1 MAMEEINEKIMH
13 YSRLLRLP
21 GFRKYYQSLQT
32 EMPDDKVDYNEYLSK
47 LLELEYQERK
57 ERRKKLQIRQAGF
70 PQLKYLQERA
80 SMRRLSIYA
89 RFIPL
94 TAEPFWNLSPEPAGW
109 PRLKKGMQPGASVL
123 KSSPGLPP
131 PDTGS

>member
-47 LLELEYQERK
+47 LLELEYHERK

-70 PQLKYLQERA
+70 PQLKYLGTFKVKSTTEP
-80 SMRRLSIYA
+80 I
-89 RFIPL
+89 FICSFDIFAYL
-94 TAEPFWNLSPEPAGW
+94 
-109 PRLKKGMQPGASVL
+109 
-123 KSSPGLPP
+123 
-131 PDTGS
+131 